1 MPTMQE
7 MLKTAQDIDARLR
20 NGGKP
25 APKQPVKKQ
34 QKAKEDDK
42 PKSKEE

>member
-7 MLKTAQDIDARLR
+7 MLATANKIDQRLR
-20 NGGKP
+20 NGEKP
-25 APKQPVKKQ
+25 EPKQPVKKQ
-34 QKAKEDDK
+34 QKAKEDAK